1 MLLVKTKIGQ
11 SKIHGI
17 GVFADEFIPKG
28 TTIWKFTSG
37 FDQKFTREQIL
48 SFPELLQVYIYKY
61 SWKGTKS
68 KLYCF
73 SSDNGKYFN
82 HSDNPNTLS
91 EYIDNETEVITTAIR
106 DIQIGEELTDNY
118 SSFEADEDSDNV
130 LEEIRKKY
138 NLIDEADPRVKKE
151 FAAGV
156 KIQ

>member
-1 MLLVKTKIGQ
+1 MLLVKTKIAQ
-11 SKIHGI
+11 SGIHGI

-28 TTIWKFTSG
+28 TVIWKFTPG

-48 SFPELLQVYIYKY
+48 NFPELVQVYMYKY
-61 SWKGTKS
+61 SWKGMQS

-82 HSDNPNTLS
+82 HSDNPNTMS
-91 EYIDNETEVITTAIR
+91 EHQAGSDEVVTTAVR
-106 DIQIGEELTDNY
+106 DIPVGEELTDNY

-138 NLIDEADPRVKKE
+138 NLIDEADPRVKRSLGRYT
-151 FAAGV
+151 A
-156 KIQ
+156 

>member
-1 MLLVKTKIGQ
+1 MLLVKTKIES

-28 TTIWKFTSG
+28 TTIWKFTPG
-37 FDQKFTREQIL
+37 FDIKFTREQIL
-48 SFPELLQVYIYKY
+48 NFPELLQIYIYKY

-82 HSDNPNTLS
+82 HSNNPNTLS
-91 EYIDNETEVITTAIR
+91 KYQDNEEEVITTAVR
-106 DIQIGEELTDNY
+106 DIQVGEELTDNY
-118 SSFEADEDSDNV
+118 SSFEADEDDDNV

-138 NLIDEADPRVKKE
+138 NLINEADPRVKN
-151 FAAGV
+151 
-156 KIQ
+156 IL